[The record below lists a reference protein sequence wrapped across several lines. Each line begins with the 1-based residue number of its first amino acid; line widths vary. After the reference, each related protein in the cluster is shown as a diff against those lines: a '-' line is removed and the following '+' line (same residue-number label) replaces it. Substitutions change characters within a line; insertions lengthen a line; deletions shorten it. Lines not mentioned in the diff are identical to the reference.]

1 MAPAATA
8 PRLLGAGECARR
20 GPGDRGGRGGAGG
33 SCPGPAGSGVG
44 GRGQRE
50 DGRLSPQV
58 SGPGRCGRLCSGR
71 RPRGGPGPA
80 AGPWQAPRSPRSA
93 SRRAARVRQA
103 PLRRGGEGAPGPPTG
118 AESSATRSP
127 ECEAWGVGSSGEQ
140 RGAGPGRPA
149 GSRPAGWGLGAGGWG
164 QGSLAPAAAGGGGRR
179 AAWLLARA
187 LPGLLMGT
195 FLPLRAGPSQKDLR
209 SQLGPSFLGEDL
221 TGTAQ
226 EQSRGQNLA
235 PAPMCGEDP
244 VAITIC
250 CWAFPPPYSSPPQWE
265 PRGRRAQ
272 HPLPAPDISH
282 HILSEPLKHSD
293 FFNVKELFSVRSLF
307 NARVHLGHKAGCR
320 HRFMEPYIFG
330 SRLGQDIIDLE
341 QTAVHLQLALNF
353 TAHVAYRKGIILF
366 VSRNRQFS
374 HLIETTAQDCG
385 EYAHTRYFKGGLLTN
400 SSLLLGSMVRL
411 PDLIIFLHTLN
422 NVFEPHVAVRD
433 AAKMHIPTVGIVD
446 TNCNPCL
453 ITYPIPGNDDS
464 PPAVHLFCRLFRT
477 TINRA
482 KQKRRQIEAL
492 APLETFGAQQAH
504 GGHAACP
511 ERTRQ
516 ETRLSWTLK
525 SLTHALNRVLCAS
538 DAPMPGDFSFP
549 TKLCQ
554 GRAASSTSLFLELLC
569 NLRLQ
574 GKSPQRST
582 PRLEQ
587 TSKANPRIPTE

>member
-1 MAPAATA
+1 MRLGSRAAA
-8 PRLLGAGECARR
+8 GGRPREAARR
-20 GPGDRGGRGGAGG
+20 PVARRRPGQLTGRPRPEGAALGEAGGRGRSCAVGG
-33 SCPGPAGSGVG
+33 ERGFAPGPAQAGGAGSPRPAPHGRPAPG
-44 GRGQRE
+44 GAGQTPPAPGPPGCSWGER
-50 DGRLSPQV
+50 QV

-80 AGPWQAPRSPRSA
+80 AGPWQAPRSPPSA
-93 SRRAARVRQA
+93 SRRAARVRQ
-103 PLRRGGEGAPGPPTG
+103 
-118 AESSATRSP
+118 
-127 ECEAWGVGSSGEQ
+127 
-140 RGAGPGRPA
+140 
-149 GSRPAGWGLGAGGWG
+149 
-164 QGSLAPAAAGGGGRR
+164 
-179 AAWLLARA
+179 
-187 LPGLLMGT
+187 
-195 FLPLRAGPSQKDLR
+195 
-209 SQLGPSFLGEDL
+209 
-221 TGTAQ
+221 
-226 EQSRGQNLA
+226 
-235 PAPMCGEDP
+235 
-244 VAITIC
+244 
-250 CWAFPPPYSSPPQWE
+250 
-265 PRGRRAQ
+265 
-272 HPLPAPDISH
+272 DISH
-282 HILSEPLKHSD
+282 SILSEPLKHSD

-446 TNCNPCL
+446 TNCNPSL

-492 APLETFGAQQAH
+492 YE
-504 GGHAACP
+504 
-511 ERTRQ
+511 
-516 ETRLSWTLK
+516 
-525 SLTHALNRVLCAS
+525 
-538 DAPMPGDFSFP
+538 
-549 TKLCQ
+549 
-554 GRAASSTSLFLELLC
+554 
-569 NLRLQ
+569 LQ
-574 GKSPQRST
+574 GKEGPGARGQGPAAPPS
-582 PRLEQ
+582 L
-587 TSKANPRIPTE
+587 KA